1 MGNDGTGSSGTIQLP
16 IQPKDVFRI
25 LALRSVVEN
34 DEMLKALNEH
44 FNEIFK
50 GIEQTERLKR
60 KGKNPFD
67 YQHPHKGLTINKEK
81 LTDFTERELCASKKA
96 FFDNSFDG
104 IGTVIDYELPLDETR
119 YSAFGKVDLVSLS
132 EDTHILYLL
141 EVKKHDSNEHPL
153 RAMFEIFTF
162 WKMLQ
167 DGGKDKAGDFSIFI
181 EKYTSAEQN
190 KSKFGERK
198 PSRVVPGLLL
208 CDGSPILNRL
218 TSLKTKDKK
227 GVSVEEKRLYKRFFK
242 EGLRVFRFTEN
253 REQIEIIEQVSTNL
267 DSTPC

>member
-50 GIEQTERLKR
+50 GIKQTERLKR
-60 KGKNPFD
+60 
-67 YQHPHKGLTINKEK
+67 GLTINKEK

-198 PSRVVPGLLL
+198 PSRVVPG
-208 CDGSPILNRL
+208 
-218 TSLKTKDKK
+218 
-227 GVSVEEKRLYKRFFK
+227 
-242 EGLRVFRFTEN
+242 
-253 REQIEIIEQVSTNL
+253 
-267 DSTPC
+267 